1 MTFEV
6 DNNVR
11 SGLISE
17 GAVSV
22 QLSPAKNT
30 GPLTTEVDWRG
41 ALTATNLD
49 EFYSK
54 GNVIVPIR
62 GGYGAQF
69 GIAVKSVTIS
79 GPHKGPDKPAVIAP
93 PAPVMPVPAPPS
105 VNQGI
110 KASKIYVLSGDQ
122 GCRVSTF
129 STEGRRIASV
139 LAGGDG
145 CNNIALGPDDEIC
158 VTWPNPLMAMTCHA
172 PDGHKLL
179 TVKGGVE
186 GASAAVFHWTNQLY
200 LLERGSAGNNAVLS
214 LYHGFERSNYT
225 VPTYLNNADSIAV
238 GVMGPIYV
246 ASQGNNVIAIYG
258 KEGTPPTYIKQ
269 AVNRPRAIALG
280 GDGRIYVANFVNVT
294 AYLPDGRWATPLI
307 GYKRDGGWVPP
318 MALATD
324 VNNHLYVGYNDGAVG
339 IYDVNSG
346 RQVGGFFIGKADIR
360 EIAVR

>member
-1 MTFEV
+1 MNAIRVSKCAGRGLGMALLLLSGFRARASEVTITITGVTEGGDGDPLHYFTTQRETNGLPATIVFTFDDTKGKPFLNPCGSISGIDGSWQDSPGTAVVTINGKSVTIGGHWNSHSEAQRQVPSPCSGSVMTFEV

-11 SGLISE
+11 SGLVSD

-79 GPHKGPDKPAVIAP
+79 GPHKGPDKPAVIPLPA
-93 PAPVMPVPAPPS
+93 APVMPVPAPPS
-105 VNQGI
+105 LDQGI

-129 STEGRRIASV
+129 STGGERISSV
-139 LAGGDG
+139 LVGGDG
-145 CNNIALGPDDEIC
+145 CNNIALGWNDEIC

-172 PDGHKLL
+172 TGGHKLL
-179 TVKGGVE
+179 TVKVRHRKAQRQPCFTGQISWCSW
-186 GASAAVFHWTNQLY
+186 SAARPEITLWSGSITALNQ
-200 LLERGSAGNNAVLS
+200 
-214 LYHGFERSNYT
+214 
-225 VPTYLNNADSIAV
+225 
-238 GVMGPIYV
+238 
-246 ASQGNNVIAIYG
+246 
-258 KEGTPPTYIKQ
+258 
-269 AVNRPRAIALG
+269 
-280 GDGRIYVANFVNVT
+280 
-294 AYLPDGRWATPLI
+294 PL
-307 GYKRDGGWVPP
+307 
-318 MALATD
+318 
-324 VNNHLYVGYNDGAVG
+324 
-339 IYDVNSG
+339 
-346 RQVGGFFIGKADIR
+346 
-360 EIAVR
+360 